1 MVAVTRY
8 ATRLDQEVTKKRHRT
23 PTEAVTRFTTRLDR
37 THQKEVLYLYGSSGE
52 VYH

>member
-8 ATRLDQEVTKKRHRT
+8 ATRLDRTGHKEVLYPYGGSDEVYHQ
-23 PTEAVTRFTTRLDR
+23 TRASGQR
-37 THQKEVLYLYGSSGE
+37 EVLYLYGSSGE

>member
-8 ATRLDQEVTKKRHRT
+8 ATRLDQVTKKRHRT

-37 THQKEVLYLYGSSGE
+37 TG
-52 VYH
+52 